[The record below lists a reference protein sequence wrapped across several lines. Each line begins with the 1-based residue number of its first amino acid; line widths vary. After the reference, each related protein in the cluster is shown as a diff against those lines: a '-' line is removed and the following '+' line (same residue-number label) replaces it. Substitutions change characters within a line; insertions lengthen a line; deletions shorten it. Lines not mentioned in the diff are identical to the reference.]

1 MILLYRGPRNV
12 DELACIIANKTAG
25 GKTRSINPTK
35 PSDDEMKKYAPIKAT
50 RGECMPPEAN
60 DHIETEFTEYTSDI
74 NKAIEFGRR
83 LVHQVYQGRTIT
95 NSVVVCIE
103 IDENYVTAFDN
114 DFLEKGYLIRSD
126 TPFNRCQIYGS

>member
-1 MILLYRGPRNV
+1 MLLYRGPRNV

-50 RGECMPPEAN
+50 GGECMPPKPN
-60 DHIETEFTEYTSDI
+60 DYIETEFTEYTSDI

-83 LVHQVYQGRTIT
+83 LVHQVYQGHTIT

-126 TPFNRCQIYGS
+126 TPFNQCQIYGS